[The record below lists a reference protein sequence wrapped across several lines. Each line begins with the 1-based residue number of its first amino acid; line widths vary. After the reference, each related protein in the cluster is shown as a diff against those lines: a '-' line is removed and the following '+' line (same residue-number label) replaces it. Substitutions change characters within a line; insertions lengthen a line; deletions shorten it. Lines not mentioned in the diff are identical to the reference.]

1 VHTFLKKSILP
12 FFFFLCSLAIAQ
24 IPDYYKDIDLSTSGQ
39 QLFDELSQL
48 ITDTHSGVT
57 YATIW
62 NLLKEA
68 DLDPDDPTFTD
79 VLLVYGY
86 NDNDGISQTDR
97 SRDKDLN
104 CNFSGSCTGY
114 WNREHVF
121 PQSLADPPMTTSS
134 IGTGTDAHNLRA
146 CDVQANSHRGNNKF
160 AAGSGDPFYG
170 GVDDYYPGDEW
181 RGDVARIILY
191 MYLRYLNECLPTYV
205 GTGPTTYNIHVP
217 DIFLQWNADD
227 TVSDFEI
234 QRNEVIYSYQG
245 NRNPFI
251 DNPYLATL
259 IWGGP
264 NAENLWPMDG
274 SDIVFDPNFQV
285 PSQIDY
291 INYTNTGALTTTNA
305 VEIGRFVIRDGGETA
320 ETDLLPTRL
329 SEITFFVNEHENLN
343 RAALFLNGNKLDET
357 VVQGDNITFDNF
369 MIEVPDGGGVT
380 LSLYVSFEDTVT
392 DNAQFSFN
400 ITQAVSSGSSTPFA
414 FNNAGGAITPT
425 DQDDN
430 TINVTATKL
439 QFLQQPT
446 TVDLQQLMQPAPEI
460 EALDINGNRDLDFEQ
475 QLSMTT
481 TSLFTNNA
489 VTTFQAQQ
497 GTATFDELFFDLA
510 GSGFTLTVSS
520 ADATIL
526 NIESDAFTVNN
537 TPVVM
542 SPDQVFITE
551 VSDHSD
557 FKLEFLE
564 IYNHSNRQVTLNS
577 SKLVMYPDETVWG
590 FGATSGNS
598 IPSGVIEP
606 RGFAIITRGG
616 TLEEFETQF
625 GPLNVNTT
633 FIQGSQAM
641 YFAVNSGRTWK
652 LFQGGVSG
660 VADGQ
665 LIDDTEG
672 FAVTNNQRISQNL
685 FTNSY
690 TYSTSSLANPGE
702 LDDLIYVA
710 GAWVN
715 NEPADSNSANR
726 NVYFFD
732 DFTLTQPIS
741 ALHSGIDAPYILN
754 LNGFNLSV
762 SDEFTFV
769 SNASGTAQLD
779 QIISTENIVGEVTF
793 QRYFPA
799 RRAFRFVSFP
809 VTTVDGI
816 REHWQES
823 VNNTNATNQDP
834 NPGYGTHITG
844 SASGAN
850 GFDST
855 PSGNTSLFTLDNSS
869 QSWVAATNT
878 ATTPIEAGKA
888 YRILLRG
895 DRSIDLNNNSAV
907 PTNTILRAKGA
918 LAVGP
923 VTDNTLSNNAGHF
936 NFIGNPLPAIVD
948 MNAVLAAA
956 TNLNDAYYYIWD
968 PNMGT
973 RGAYITVELPGGT
986 NSAGSAGNQYLQPGQ
1001 AAFVATLENGQA
1013 SLTFQESHKS
1023 VNQPL
1028 TQVFNV
1034 ESKIDLRL
1042 YPATAFAQN
1051 ERASDAVRIKF
1062 REDYSNAVTPV
1073 DAAKFYNID
1082 ENLAANN
1089 NGTLLSIEARA
1100 LPEDGETIQLF
1111 TNQYRKTD
1119 YVFEARL
1126 TEMNEVQVFLKDHYT
1141 GSLTELFNNDTTL
1154 YAFQVDANNPA
1165 SLADDRFEFFFK
1177 EMLMHTNELQFG
1189 YGFVLFPNPAQGE
1202 INIATRGIAGQ
1213 EVQLSIT
1220 SVLGQLV
1227 YNNTLTVNSNGML
1240 SVNITG
1246 SSNGVYILKLSDANG
1261 GQFITRFIK
1270 K

>member
-1 VHTFLKKSILP
+1 MHTFLKKSILS
-12 FFFFLCSLAIAQ
+12 FLLFVCSLAFAQ

-48 ITDTHSGVT
+48 LIDTHSGVT

-121 PQSLADPPMTTSS
+121 PQSLADPPMSTSS

-146 CDVQANSHRGNNKF
+146 CDVQANSQRGNNKF

-170 GVDDYYPGDEW
+170 GVDNYYPGDEW

-205 GTGPTTYNIHVP
+205 GAGPTTYDINVP

-264 NAENLWPMDG
+264 VAENLWPIDG

-285 PSQIDY
+285 PSQIEY

-305 VEIGRFVIRDGGETA
+305 VEVGRFVVRDGGATA

-329 SEITFFVNEHENLN
+329 SEISFFVNEHENLKQ
-343 RAALFLNGNKLDET
+343 AALFLNGNKLDESP
-357 VVQGDNITFDNF
+357 VQGDHITFDNF
-369 MIEVPDGGGVT
+369 LVEVPDGGSAT

-400 ITQAVSSGSSTPFA
+400 ITQAFSSGSSTPFA
-414 FNNAGGAITPT
+414 FSNAGGAITPT
-425 DQDDN
+425 GQDDN

-439 QFLQQPT
+439 QFVQQPT
-446 TVDLQQLMQPAPEI
+446 AVDLQLLMQPAPQI
-460 EALDINGNRDLDFEQ
+460 VALDSNGNRDMNFEQ
-475 QLSMTT
+475 QVSITT
-481 TSLFTNNA
+481 TSLFTNQA
-489 VTTFQAQQ
+489 ITTVQALQ
-497 GTATFDELFFDLA
+497 GIAAFEALYFDLA

-520 ADATIL
+520 ADTAVL
-526 NIESDAFTVNN
+526 DIESDAFTVNN

-542 SPDQVFITE
+542 SPGEVFITE
-551 VSDHSD
+551 VSDNPD
-557 FKLEFLE
+557 FRLEFME
-564 IYNHSNRQVTLNS
+564 IYNHTNKQVTLNS
-577 SKLVMYPDETVWG
+577 SKLVMYPEETVWG

-598 IPSGVIEP
+598 IPTGIIEP

-616 TLEEFETQF
+616 TLEEFEAHY
-625 GPLNVNTT
+625 GPLNPNTL
-633 FIQGSQAM
+633 FIQGTQSM
-641 YFAVNSGRTWK
+641 FFATATGRTWK
-652 LFQGGVSG
+652 LYQGGTVG
-660 VADGQ
+660 AANGQ
-665 LIDDTEG
+665 LIDDTED
-672 FAVTNNQRISQNL
+672 FEVVNNQRISQNL

-690 TYSTSSLANPGE
+690 TYSNTSLANPGE

-715 NEPADSNSANR
+715 NEPADSNSVNR

-732 DFTLTQPIS
+732 DFTLTEPIS
-741 ALHSGIDAPYILN
+741 ALHAGIDAPYILN

-762 SDEFTFV
+762 TDEFTFV

-779 QIISTENIVGEVTF
+779 QIIGTENIIGEVSF

-816 REHWQES
+816 REHWQEG
-823 VNNTNATNQDP
+823 VNNTTATNENP

-844 SASGAN
+844 SATGAS

-855 PSGNTSLFTLDNSS
+855 PSGNPSLFTLDNSS

-895 DRSIDLNNNSAV
+895 DRSIDVTNNSAE
-907 PTNTILRAKGA
+907 PTNTTLRAKGA

-923 VTDNTLSNNAGHF
+923 VTDNTLSNQAGHF

-956 TNLNDAYYYIWD
+956 TNLNEAHYYIWD
-968 PNMGT
+968 PHMGT
-973 RGAYITVELPGGT
+973 RGAYITVELPTGT
-986 NSAGSAGNQYLQPGQ
+986 NSAGSAANQYLQPGQ
-1001 AAFVATLENGQA
+1001 AAFVTTLENGQA

-1023 VNQPL
+1023 VTQPS
-1028 TQVFNV
+1028 TQVFNI

-1042 YPATAFAQN
+1042 YSATAFAQN

-1062 REDYSNAVTPV
+1062 SDDYSNAVTPM
-1073 DAAKFYNID
+1073 DAAKFYNLD

-1089 NGTLLSIEARA
+1089 NGSLLSIEARL
-1100 LPEDGETIQLF
+1100 LPENGETIQLF

-1126 TEMNEVQVFLKDHYT
+1126 TEINDVQVFLKDNFT
-1141 GSLTELFNNDTTL
+1141 GSLTELLNNDITL
-1154 YAFQVDANNPA
+1154 YAFQVDSSIPA
-1165 SLADDRFEFFFK
+1165 SIADDRFEFFFE
-1177 EMLMHTNELQFG
+1177 EMMSTDEAQFG
-1189 YGFVLFPNPAQGE
+1189 NGFIVFPNPTQGE
-1202 INIATRGIAGQ
+1202 INIATRGIAGE

-1220 SVLGQLV
+1220 GILGQTV
-1227 YNNTLTVNSNGML
+1227 YNKKMTVNAHGLLTLNTSRL
-1240 SVNITG
+1240 
-1246 SSNGVYILKLSDANG
+1246 SNGVYILKLNNATG